1 LEIILVSG
9 LGGGQ
14 KIALHWKIFIS
25 IFLAIIVG
33 LFIDTNTNL
42 FGITFYSVFDFIG
55 VIFINS
61 LKMIIVPLVVSSI
74 ITGMTK
80 VGGSKSLGRIG
91 SKTILFYLSTSF
103 IAILTGLFIAHTIS
117 PGKVDGL
124 PVGSFFGV
132 TNAVN
137 ENFVSIE
144 KRGFQDIINI
154 FHRMIPSNVVAA
166 SAEGNMLGLIFFS
179 ILFGFFMC
187 QVSGNYRETLNNF
200 WHAIYETMMLL
211 TMWVMRYIAP
221 IGIFGLI
228 AKTMAETGFV
238 ALKPLLIFFITVLLG
253 LLVHVFVSL
262 SILLKIFAKVSPI
275 AHFKA
280 MIPALV
286 TAFSTSSSS
295 ATLPMTIECV
305 EKNANVST
313 KTASFVL
320 PLGATINMDGTA
332 LYECVVVI
340 FLMQV
345 YGVEVG
351 FFQQL
356 TIVMLALIT
365 SIGVAGI
372 PAASLVAIVIILN
385 AVGLPAEAI
394 GMIMVTDR
402 LLDMC
407 RTAVNIFSDSCG
419 AVIIASTEGENNLM
433 PEKNIL

>member
-1 LEIILVSG
+1 MGVEAE
-9 LGGGQ
+9 
-14 KIALHWKIFIS
+14 KPKMALHWKIFIS

-33 LFIDTNTNL
+33 LFIKTDTNI
-42 FGITFYSVFDFIG
+42 FGITFYAMFDFIG

-74 ITGMTK
+74 VTGMTK
-80 VGGSKSLGRIG
+80 VGGSTSLGRIG
-91 SKTILFYLSTSF
+91 GKTIVFYLLTSCM
-103 IAILTGLFIAHTIS
+103 AILTGLFISYIIS

-132 TNAVN
+132 TNN
-137 ENFVSIE
+137 IGDSLSSIE
-144 KRGFQDIINI
+144 KTGFQDIINI

-179 ILFGFFMC
+179 LLFGFFMC
-187 QVSGNYRETLNNF
+187 QITGEYRETLNNF
-200 WHAIYETMMLL
+200 WHAIYETMMLI

-228 AKTMAETGFV
+228 AKTMIETGFS
-238 ALKPLLIFFITVLLG
+238 ALKPLLIFFMTVLIG
-253 LLVHVFVSL
+253 LLFHVFVSL
-262 SILLKIFAKVSPI
+262 SILLKIFARVSPI
-275 AHFKA
+275 SHFKA
-280 MIPALV
+280 MIPAIV

-345 YGVEVG
+345 YGIDVG
-351 FFQQL
+351 IFQQF
-356 TIVMLALIT
+356 TILMLALIT

-372 PAASLVAIVIILN
+372 PAASLVAIVIIMN

-402 LLDMC
+402 ILDMC
-407 RTAVNIFSDSCG
+407 RTAVNIYSDSCG
-419 AVIIASTEGENNLM
+419 AVIIASTEGERDLLTA
-433 PEKNIL
+433 K